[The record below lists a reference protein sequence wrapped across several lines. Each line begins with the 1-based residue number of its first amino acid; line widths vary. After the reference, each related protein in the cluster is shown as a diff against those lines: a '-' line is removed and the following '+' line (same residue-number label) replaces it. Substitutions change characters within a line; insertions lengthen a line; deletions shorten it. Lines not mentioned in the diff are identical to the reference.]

1 MVAYTSPPSQGP
13 LCAGRRWF
21 SRRRTGRPWG
31 ILRFLETKA
40 PTFGQ
45 HVNVSF
51 LPVINPTGFRALRRV
66 NDWGEDPNRGFCHNQ
81 VDQPALSREGRILL
95 EHLDDLRLLAADG
108 FVSLHED
115 TEQEQFYLY
124 TFEESDGPGLF
135 SDMLRTVGTKY
146 FPLVPGGI
154 IDGSLING
162 GLSFRHCD
170 SSFEDC
176 LFHAGVP
183 RTACTE
189 TPGLLDIQYRITA
202 NAEIIRAFAEYAVAV
217 RR

>member
-1 MVAYTSPPSQGP
+1 MLEVILCGCLHLAAQSRALVCWSP
-13 LCAGRRWF
+13 LVLAGDEPA
-21 SRRRTGRPWG
+21 GPWG

-51 LPVINPTGFRALRRV
+51 FAPVINPTGFRALRRV

-146 FPLVPGGI
+146 FPLVPGGM

-170 SSFEDC
+170 SSLRR
-176 LFHAGVP
+176 LFVSCRCA
-183 RTACTE
+183 A
-189 TPGLLDIQYRITA
+189 YRLYGNSWIT
-202 NAEIIRAFAEYAVAV
+202 
-217 RR
+217 